1 MKIIALTLG
10 PLATNCYI
18 LFSETTKHAIVIDP
32 AAEAKEI
39 QKALT
44 KFDLQLK
51 KILLTH
57 GHADHIGALEELRAL
72 YPDVP
77 VAMHRADQA
86 YLSDPKLNLSAYQ
99 YQHVTAQ
106 PAEEYLAEG
115 DTVVLDDIRLKVLET
130 PGHTPGGISFYA
142 AEPGV
147 VFVGDALFQGS
158 IGRTDFPGGSMAQ
171 LITGIEEKLLS
182 LADATVVL
190 SGHGPSTTIGEEK
203 RCNPF
208 LNMKKQSM

>member
-18 LFSETTKHAIVIDP
+18 LFSEATKHAIVIDP

-77 VAMHRADQA
+77 VAMHQADQFIGLPIPKREGA
-86 YLSDPKLNLSAYQ
+86 AGGRISDGGRYR
-99 YQHVTAQ
+99 
-106 PAEEYLAEG
+106 
-115 DTVVLDDIRLKVLET
+115 RL
-130 PGHTPGGISFYA
+130 G
-142 AEPGV
+142 
-147 VFVGDALFQGS
+147 
-158 IGRTDFPGGSMAQ
+158 
-171 LITGIEEKLLS
+171 
-182 LADATVVL
+182 
-190 SGHGPSTTIGEEK
+190 
-203 RCNPF
+203 
-208 LNMKKQSM
+208 

>member
-18 LFSETTKHAIVIDP
+18 LFSEATKHAIVIDP

-44 KFDLQLK
+44 KLK

-77 VAMHRADQA
+77 VAMHQADQA

-99 YQHVTAQ
+99 YQSVKAQ
-106 PAEEYLAEG
+106 PAEEFLTEG
-115 DTVVLDDIRLKVLET
+115 DTVVLDDIRLEVLET

-158 IGRTDFPGGSMAQ
+158 IGRTDFPGGSMSQ
-171 LITGIEEKLLS
+171 LITRIEARHCLY
-182 LADATVVL
+182 
-190 SGHGPSTTIGEEK
+190 G
-203 RCNPF
+203 
-208 LNMKKQSM
+208 

>member
-18 LFSETTKHAIVIDP
+18 LFSEATKHAIVIDP

-77 VAMHRADQA
+77 VAMHQADQA

-99 YQHVTAQ
+99 YQSVKAQ
-106 PAEEYLAEG
+106 PAEEFLTE
-115 DTVVLDDIRLKVLET
+115 VLET

-158 IGRTDFPGGSMAQ
+158 IGRTDFPGGSMSQ
-171 LITGIEEKLLS
+171 LITRIEEKLLS

-208 LNMKKQSM
+208 LNMKKQ